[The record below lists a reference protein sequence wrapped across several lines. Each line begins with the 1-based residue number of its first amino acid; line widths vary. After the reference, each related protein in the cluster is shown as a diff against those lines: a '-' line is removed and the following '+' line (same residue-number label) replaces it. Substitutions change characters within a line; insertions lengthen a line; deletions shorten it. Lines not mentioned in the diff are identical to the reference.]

1 MKQFIL
7 MATLLLIFGASKAQN
22 HIMTYDGSSSGGS
35 GLFTIVGNNIMTYDG
50 SSSGGKGLVTK
61 VDSHL
66 KSYDGS
72 SSGGNGILTFKDPYM
87 SKPIFAAI
95 LLAKGIIWSGN

>member
-1 MKQFIL
+1 MKK
-7 MATLLLIFGASKAQN
+7 LLILATMLLSFGFANAQN
-22 HIMTYDGSSSGGS
+22 HIMTYDGTSSGGS

-50 SSSGGKGLVTK
+50 TSSGGKGIVTK
-61 VDSHL
+61 VNSNL
-66 KSYDGS
+66 MTQDGT
-72 SSGGNGILTFKDPYM
+72 SSGGRGVLTFKDTYM